1 MIKEEYCFYRFYH
14 NFYEVWYG
22 RRKNLDFHDC
32 DWRHVQ
38 ELMTFR
44 LPTHINVSN
53 IHVIS
58 KLTILLKVVQRLFST
73 IWKLHRVNNKSV
85 NLNLTLHFVITLM
98 CKYMNAVELFYLWWS
113 FWSTNSTRFCQITPS
128 KSSFATT
135 SRSSFFRHVWSKT
148 DKRKTTVF
156 SLRLEL
162 YTTLHSLY

>member
-1 MIKEEYCFYRFYH
+1 MNKEEYWFYRFYH
-14 NFYEVWYG
+14 NPYEVWYG

-73 IWKLHRVNNKSV
+73 IWKPHRVNNKSV
-85 NLNLTLHFVITLM
+85 IKFNLTLHFVITLIS
-98 CKYMNAVELFYLWWS
+98 KYMNAVQLFYPWWS

-135 SRSSFFRHVWSKT
+135 SRSFFFRHV
-148 DKRKTTVF
+148 
-156 SLRLEL
+156 
-162 YTTLHSLY
+162 